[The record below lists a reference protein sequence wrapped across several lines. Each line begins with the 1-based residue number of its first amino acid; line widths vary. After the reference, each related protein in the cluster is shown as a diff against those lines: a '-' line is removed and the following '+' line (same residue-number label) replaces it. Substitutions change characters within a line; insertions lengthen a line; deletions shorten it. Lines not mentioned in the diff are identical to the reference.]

1 VTAEENAGL
10 EAIFTE
16 EEVKKVIFG
25 SYSDGAPRADGLT
38 FSFYQNF

>member
-10 EAIFTE
+10 EAIFTK
-16 EEVKKVIFG
+16 EVKKVIFG

>member
-10 EAIFTE
+10 EAIFN
-16 EEVKKVIFG
+16 EEVKKVVFG